1 MTVSSNDVTKTIK
14 IFTDKYNAYS
24 GRHDFLCNMGYS
36 RSGVRT
42 MTLTF
47 ANTGVY
53 TYDKLRVVSQPVQGI
68 EEKTVK
74 LGEEALENVKMGTN
88 EITGDISVSERK
100 ALVLSVP
107 YSKGF
112 TAYVDGKET
121 KLQKANTMFM
131 ALELEPGSHEIRL
144 TYCTPYLK
152 AGLALSLAGLVVY
165 FMLVA
170 VRRKKRC

>member
-1 MTVSSNDVTKTIK
+1 MTI
-14 IFTDKYNAYS
+14 
-24 GRHDFLCNMGYS
+24 
-36 RSGVRT
+36 
-42 MTLTF
+42 TF

-88 EITGDISVSERK
+88 EITGDISVSEKK

-152 AGLALSLAGLVVY
+152 AVSYTHLVRNLAYLHNVSHIQLEKCTYL
-165 FMLVA
+165 LL
-170 VRRKKRC
+170 K

>member
-1 MTVSSNDVTKTIK
+1 MTI
-14 IFTDKYNAYS
+14 
-24 GRHDFLCNMGYS
+24 
-36 RSGVRT
+36 
-42 MTLTF
+42 TF

-74 LGEEALENVKMGTN
+74 LGEDALENVKMGTN
-88 EITGDISVSERK
+88 EITGDISVSEKK

-121 KLQKANTMFM
+121 NLQKANTMFM

-152 AGLALSLAGLVVY
+152 AGMLLSVLGLVIYV
-165 FMLVA
+165 MLVF
-170 VRRKKRC
+170 RKKK

>member
-1 MTVSSNDVTKTIK
+1 
-14 IFTDKYNAYS
+14 
-24 GRHDFLCNMGYS
+24 
-36 RSGVRT
+36 
-42 MTLTF
+42 
-47 ANTGVY
+47 
-53 TYDKLRVVSQPVQGI
+53 
-68 EEKTVK
+68 
-74 LGEEALENVKMGTN
+74 MGTN
-88 EITGDISVSERK
+88 EITGDISVSEKK

-152 AGLALSLAGLVVY
+152 RECFFLFWAGYICNAGVQEEKVIQIPL
-165 FMLVA
+165 LQA
-170 VRRKKRC
+170 A